1 MSFEQMVQE
10 ILGRGK
16 IGYDE
21 LMSRI
26 KQKQDELSGFVTPEG
41 AAIIVGRELGVELV
55 RREPEVRE
63 LKIEDL
69 MSGMSN
75 VDMVGRV
82 IRIHEPRTF
91 ERTDGSAGRVANLM
105 IQDKTGQVRVV
116 LWDDK
121 VSLIEEGK
129 IQKGMALR
137 VKGAYIRQGVD
148 QQPEL
153 NVGLRSSVISN
164 PDDSRAADLPPLPE
178 MKVKIADLK
187 PELTDVDVLGRV
199 IALSEPRT
207 FERPDGTTGK
217 VASLMLTDATG
228 QVRVSL
234 WDERAELVQNIKRG
248 DAVKL
253 ENAYVRLGLREKP
266 ELHLGWRGRLLLNP
280 PESEAVELPRLEVHL
295 LKIEEVEADMPMLDL
310 AGRVRR
316 KFQPQEF
323 RRDDGSSG
331 KVMSV
336 ILADETGII
345 RASFWDGMVGLAEKL
360 SPGNIVLLRN
370 VYARVGL
377 AGRPEIHVGRAAGVE
392 INPAGVGV
400 GELEPSRIGIGEIE
414 PGMDALEVIARV
426 VEVAGPREFTR
437 ADGSRGKV
445 ATLVI
450 GDQTGTTRASLWQE
464 HADEVKQIKVGDIV
478 KFVNCYS
485 TVGLFGQPE
494 IHLGRQGEFE
504 VNPSVVEELPQADV
518 LAMAASVPES
528 VDIAS
533 LQREGMRVQLRGT
546 IVQVF
551 HRRPLF
557 DVCPSCGRSL
567 GSVDTSLMCE
577 ECGKV
582 VKPEHRVVLSFVIDD
597 GTGNIRAVLFGRVAE
612 KLLAMNA
619 QQVFEQFKQSN
630 DLVELYDRFGLIGR
644 EVILAGT
651 TRYDKYFGQLELRA
665 DDVQLPDPK
674 KEAWHLLEK
683 IKVEVADK

>member
-26 KQKQDELSGFVTPEG
+26 KQRQDELSGFVTPEG

-75 VDMVGRV
+75 VDIVGRV
-82 IRIHEPRTF
+82 IRVYEPRTF
-91 ERTDGSAGRVANLM
+91 ERMDGSAGRVANLM
-105 IQDKTGQVRVV
+105 LQDKTGQIRVV

-121 VSLIEEGK
+121 ASLIEEGK
-129 IQKGMALR
+129 IQKGTALR
-137 VKGAYIRQGVD
+137 VKGAYIRQGIN

-153 NVGLRSSVISN
+153 NVGLRSSVIPN
-164 PDDSRAADLPPLPE
+164 PDDPRTAELPLLQE
-178 MKVKIADLK
+178 MKVKVADLK
-187 PELTDVDVLGRV
+187 PELADVDVLGRV

-207 FERPDGTTGK
+207 FERPDSTTGK
-217 VASLMLTDATG
+217 VATLMLTDATG

-234 WDERAELVQNIKRG
+234 WDERAELVRNLKRG
-248 DAVKL
+248 DVVKL

-266 ELHLGWRGRLLLNP
+266 ELHLGWRGRLLFNP
-280 PESEAVELPRLEVHL
+280 PEPEAVELPRLEERL
-295 LKIEEVEADMPMLDL
+295 LKIEEVEADMPVLDL

-331 KVMSV
+331 KVVSV

-345 RASFWDGMVGLAEKL
+345 RASFWDGMVEFAEKL
-360 SPGNIVLLRN
+360 SPNDIVLIRN
-370 VYARVGL
+370 VYARAGL
-377 AGRPEIHVGRAAGVE
+377 SGRPEVQVGRAAGVE
-392 INPAGVGV
+392 INPAGVEV
-400 GELEPSRIGIGEIE
+400 GELEPSRIRIGEIE

-437 ADGSRGKV
+437 ADGSRGRV

-464 HADEVKQIKVGDIV
+464 HADEVKQVKVGDIV
-478 KFVNCYS
+478 KLVNCYS
-485 TVGLFGQPE
+485 AVGLFGQPE
-494 IHLGRQGEFE
+494 IHLGRQGELE
-504 VNPSVVEELPQADV
+504 VNPPAAEELPPADV
-518 LAMAASVPES
+518 LAMAVSAPES
-528 VDIAS
+528 IDIAS
-533 LQREGMRVQLRGT
+533 LQKEGMRAQLRGT

-612 KLLAMNA
+612 KLLGMGA
-619 QQVFEQFKQSN
+619 QQVFEQFKQSQ
-630 DLVELYDRFGLIGR
+630 DLVELYDKFGLIGR
-644 EVILAGT
+644 EVVLAGT

-665 DDVQLPDPK
+665 SDVQLPDSK
-674 KEAWHLLEK
+674 REARQLLEK
-683 IKVEVADK
+683 IKAEVADK

>member
-26 KQKQDELSGFVTPEG
+26 KQRQDELSGFVTPEG

-75 VDMVGRV
+75 VDIVGRV
-82 IRIHEPRTF
+82 IRVHEPRTF

-105 IQDKTGQVRVV
+105 LQDKTGQIRVV

-121 VSLIEEGK
+121 ASLIEEGK

-137 VKGAYIRQGVD
+137 VKGAYVRQGID
-148 QQPEL
+148 QPEL
-153 NVGLRSSVISN
+153 NVGLRSSVVPN
-164 PDDSRAADLPPLPE
+164 PDDPRAAELPLLQE
-178 MKVKIADLK
+178 MKVKVADLK
-187 PELTDVDVLGRV
+187 PGLADVDVLGRV

-217 VASLMLTDATG
+217 VASLMLADGTG

-234 WDERAELVQNIKRG
+234 WDEKAELVQNLKRG
-248 DAVKL
+248 DIIKL

-266 ELHLGWRGRLLLNP
+266 ELHLGWRGRLLFNP
-280 PESEAVELPRLEVHL
+280 PEPEAVELPKLEEHM
-295 LKIEEVEADMPMLDL
+295 LKIEEVEADMPVLDL

-336 ILADETGII
+336 ILADETGVI
-345 RASFWDGMVGLAEKL
+345 RASFWDGMVALAEKL
-360 SPGNIVLLRN
+360 SPGDVALLRN
-370 VYARVGL
+370 IYARAGL
-377 AGRPEIHVGRAAGVE
+377 SGRPEVHVGRAARVE
-392 INPAGVGV
+392 INPAGVEV
-400 GELEPSRIGIGEIE
+400 GELEPSRIRIGELE
-414 PGMDALEVIARV
+414 PGMDALEVVARV

-437 ADGSRGKV
+437 ADGSRGRV

-464 HADEVKQIKVGDIV
+464 HADEVRQIKMGDTV
-478 KFVNCYS
+478 KLVNCYS
-485 TVGLFGQPE
+485 AVGLFGQPE
-494 IHLGRQGEFE
+494 IHLGRQGELE
-504 VNPSVVEELPQADV
+504 VNPPAVEELPPADV
-518 LAMAASVPES
+518 LAMAVSAPES
-528 VDIAS
+528 IDIAS
-533 LQREGMRVQLRGT
+533 LQKEGMRAQLRGT

-577 ECGKV
+577 ECGRV

-612 KLLAMNA
+612 KLLGMGA
-619 QQVFEQFKQSN
+619 QQVFEQFKQSQ
-630 DLVELYDRFGLIGR
+630 DLVELYDKFGLIGR

-665 DDVQLPDPK
+665 SDVQLPDPK
-674 KEAWHLLEK
+674 REARQLLEK
-683 IKVEVADK
+683 IKAEVAHK

>member
-26 KQKQDELSGFVTPEG
+26 KQRQDELSGFVTPEG

-75 VDMVGRV
+75 VDIVGRV
-82 IRIHEPRTF
+82 IRVHEPRTF

-105 IQDKTGQVRVV
+105 LQDKTGQIRVV

-121 VSLIEEGK
+121 ASLIEEGK

-137 VKGAYIRQGVD
+137 VKGAYVRQGID
-148 QQPEL
+148 QPEL
-153 NVGLRSSVISN
+153 NVGLRSSVVPN
-164 PDDSRAADLPPLPE
+164 PDDPRAAELPLLQE
-178 MKVKIADLK
+178 MKVKVADLK
-187 PELTDVDVLGRV
+187 PGLADVDVLGRV

-217 VASLMLTDATG
+217 VASLMLADGTG

-234 WDERAELVQNIKRG
+234 WDEKAELVQNLKRG
-248 DAVKL
+248 DIIKL

-266 ELHLGWRGRLLLNP
+266 ELHLGWRGRLLFNP
-280 PESEAVELPRLEVHL
+280 PEPEAVELPKLEEHM
-295 LKIEEVEADMPMLDL
+295 LKIEEVEADMPVLDL

-336 ILADETGII
+336 ILADETGVI
-345 RASFWDGMVGLAEKL
+345 RASFWDGMVALAEKL
-360 SPGNIVLLRN
+360 SPGDVALLRN
-370 VYARVGL
+370 IYARAGL
-377 AGRPEIHVGRAAGVE
+377 SGRPEVHVGRAARVE
-392 INPAGVGV
+392 INPAGVEV
-400 GELEPSRIGIGEIE
+400 GELEPSRIRIGELE
-414 PGMDALEVIARV
+414 PGMDALEVVARV

-437 ADGSRGKV
+437 ADGSRGRV

-464 HADEVKQIKVGDIV
+464 HADEVRQIKMGDTV
-478 KFVNCYS
+478 KLVNCYS
-485 TVGLFGQPE
+485 AIGLFGQPE
-494 IHLGRQGEFE
+494 IHLGRQGELE
-504 VNPSVVEELPQADV
+504 VNPPAVEELPPADV
-518 LAMAASVPES
+518 LAMAVSAPES
-528 VDIAS
+528 IDIAS
-533 LQREGMRVQLRGT
+533 LQKEGMRAQLRGT

-582 VKPEHRVVLSFVIDD
+582 VTPEHRVVLSFVIDD

-612 KLLAMNA
+612 KLLGMGA
-619 QQVFEQFKQSN
+619 QQVFEQFKQSQ
-630 DLVELYDRFGLIGR
+630 DLVELYDKFGLIGR
-644 EVILAGT
+644 EVVLAGT

-665 DDVQLPDPK
+665 NDVQLPDPK
-674 KEAWHLLEK
+674 KEARQLLEK
-683 IKVEVADK
+683 IKAEMTHK

>member
-26 KQKQDELSGFVTPEG
+26 KQRQDELSGFVTPEG

-75 VDMVGRV
+75 VDIVGRV
-82 IRIHEPRTF
+82 IRVYEPRTF
-91 ERTDGSAGRVANLM
+91 ERMDGSAGRVANLM
-105 IQDKTGQVRVV
+105 LQDKTGQIRVV

-121 VSLIEEGK
+121 ASLIEEGK

-137 VKGAYIRQGVD
+137 VKGAYIHQGID

-153 NVGLRSSVISN
+153 NVGLRSSVIPN
-164 PDDSRAADLPPLPE
+164 PDDPRTAELPLLQE
-178 MKVKIADLK
+178 MKVKVADLK
-187 PELTDVDVLGRV
+187 PELADVDVLGRV

-207 FERPDGTTGK
+207 FERPDSTTGK
-217 VASLMLTDATG
+217 VATLMLTDATG

-234 WDERAELVQNIKRG
+234 WDERAELVRNLKRG
-248 DAVKL
+248 DVVKL

-266 ELHLGWRGRLLLNP
+266 ELHLGWRGRLLFNP
-280 PESEAVELPRLEVHL
+280 PEPEAVELPRLEERL
-295 LKIEEVEADMPMLDL
+295 LKIEEVEADMPVLDL

-331 KVMSV
+331 KVVSV

-345 RASFWDGMVGLAEKL
+345 RASFWDGMVEFAEKL
-360 SPGNIVLLRN
+360 SPNDIVLIRN
-370 VYARVGL
+370 VYARAGL
-377 AGRPEIHVGRAAGVE
+377 SGRPEVQVGRAAGVE
-392 INPAGVGV
+392 INPAGVEV
-400 GELEPSRIGIGEIE
+400 GELEPSRIRIGEIE
-414 PGMDALEVIARV
+414 PGMDALEVMARV

-437 ADGSRGKV
+437 ADGSRGRV

-464 HADEVKQIKVGDIV
+464 HADEVKQVKVGDTV
-478 KFVNCYS
+478 KLVNCYS

-494 IHLGRQGEFE
+494 IHLGRQGDLE
-504 VNPSVVEELPQADV
+504 VNPPAAEELPPADV
-518 LAMAASVPES
+518 LAMAVSAPES
-528 VDIAS
+528 IDIAS
-533 LQREGMRVQLRGT
+533 LQKEGMRAQLRGT

-577 ECGKV
+577 ECGRV

-612 KLLAMNA
+612 KLLGMGA
-619 QQVFEQFKQSN
+619 QQVFEQFKQSQ
-630 DLVELYDRFGLIGR
+630 DLVELYDKFGLIGH
-644 EVILAGT
+644 EIVLAGT

-665 DDVQLPDPK
+665 SDVQLPDSK
-674 KEAWHLLEK
+674 REARQLLEK
-683 IKVEVADK
+683 IKAEVADK